1 MNARITERSFNKW
14 QIFPNFANQVFGNI
28 SLALPQNLETLKYL
42 KLLKVKDIKIAGN
55 LKYYGKKNNQKE
67 DGKLLKNKFKNHKV
81 WCAASTHNDE
91 EILIGKLHKRLKK
104 KERKLITIIIPR
116 HINRI
121 DKIKSDL
128 NNLNLN
134 YITHS
139 LNQKLRKDTDV
150 YLVDSYGESSKFYN
164 LTNISFVGGSI
175 IKHGGQNPIEASR
188 LGCKILHGPNVSNF
202 KEIYELLKSLMI
214 FGNNPNKSYLA
225 DIQSGIFE
233 ACKLTGYNLVVQ
245 ECDYK
250 SPDLNNTILEFVED
264 LKIDG
269 LILTPPLSDMDDFL
283 KDLEKNQIEHAVIA
297 PSTKKTESL
306 YVSSNDYEAAYK
318 LTSEIIKHG
327 HKDIGFIK
335 GHPPINCSIRASLL
349 KFLYSQ
355 VLVLVQS
362 TCPKIPGTWNNKIIK
377 NHPPD
382 IIFIYSKRSAESF
395 IEIVKKKVDK
405 KIIKFDLIFFISSLL
420 MKNFQKF

>member
-1 MNARITERSFNKW
+1 MYFFYNILTNLAIIISPIIMICRIVIGKEDVKRVGEKFCIYSKKKSNKKVWIHATSVGELMSIVPVIRKLEKNKKIKNILLSTSTTSSAKIFKKLRLKKTSHVYFPLDNNYIVKKFIKYWKPELAIFIDSEIWPNMFNNLKLNNVPIIIMNARITERSFNKW

-67 DGKLLKNKFKNHKV
+67 DTKLLKNKFKNHKV

-128 NNLNLN
+128 NNLDLN

-175 IKHGGQNPIEASR
+175 INHSGQNPLEPAR
-188 LGCKILHGPNVSNF
+188 LGNYIINGPNVKNF
-202 KEIYELLKSLMI
+202 KEIYT
-214 FGNNPNKSYLA
+214 F
-225 DIQSGIFE
+225 
-233 ACKLTGYNLVVQ
+233 
-245 ECDYK
+245 
-250 SPDLNNTILEFVED
+250 LNNLKMSSSTSNILSMED
-264 LKIDG
+264 IILKK
-269 LILTPPLSDMDDFL
+269 L
-283 KDLEKNQIEHAVIA
+283 K
-297 PSTKKTESL
+297 TKT
-306 YVSSNDYEAAYK
+306 
-318 LTSEIIKHG
+318 
-327 HKDIGFIK
+327 
-335 GHPPINCSIRASLL
+335 
-349 KFLYSQ
+349 
-355 VLVLVQS
+355 
-362 TCPKIPGTWNNKIIK
+362 NNKNI
-377 NHPPD
+377 
-382 IIFIYSKRSAESF
+382 
-395 IEIVKKKVDK
+395 K
-405 KIIKFDLIFFISSLL
+405 KIIKIGNDILEKNLFHINKYLI
-420 MKNFQKF
+420 